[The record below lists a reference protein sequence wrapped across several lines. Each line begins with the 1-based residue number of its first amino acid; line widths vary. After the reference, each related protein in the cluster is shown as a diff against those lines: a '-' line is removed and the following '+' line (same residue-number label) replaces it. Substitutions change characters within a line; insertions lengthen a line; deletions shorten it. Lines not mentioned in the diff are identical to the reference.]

1 MIKML
6 NQRLNTLLKE
16 EIKKHM
22 EDEESS
28 MPNYDKI
35 RDACD
40 IAFHDK
46 QEWNDLSYI
55 HQMKLDLQIEQ
66 MKEPDEKQRKD
77 IGEIVER
84 YKMREQNIIDMMV
97 EYDNKMIKS
106 GLVKFNEETGD
117 VEMSETIIMNYDES
131 KEISIN
137 EEKGGNKKQRLEN
150 ENDRKTIEMRNAMND
165 DDSMDSTSTKSLAES
180 IKRIHTMDDSMIT
193 NEENQKQQIKGK
205 EIKKSS
211 LQKAKERMKNHKD
224 FTTATSMMKQSY
236 SDITKHSDKNDMI
249 KANNDEITKI
259 RVRYQFKTDNIP
271 VGKQFREQI

>member
-1 MIKML
+1 
-6 NQRLNTLLKE
+6 
-16 EIKKHM
+16 M

-66 MKEPDEKQRKD
+66 TKEPDEKQRKD

-193 NEENQKQQIKGK
+193 NEENQKQQIKQSFTFVTGNF
-205 EIKKSS
+205 SS
-211 LQKAKERMKNHKD
+211 
-224 FTTATSMMKQSY
+224 
-236 SDITKHSDKNDMI
+236 I
-249 KANNDEITKI
+249 
-259 RVRYQFKTDNIP
+259 
-271 VGKQFREQI
+271 